1 MQIESLLPNSYIII
15 FTFTF
20 IILIALSIYFKVKNL
35 IFRTLT
41 FLLFL
46 IILLNPIKD
55 TKNKVYHKNL
65 VLIVSDLSD
74 SVIKANKKD
83 QVNLVKKKLIKKIK
97 ELNNLEIINIEV
109 TNNLSASALE
119 EKDKGTLV
127 FKKN

>member
-83 QVNLVKKKLIKKIK
+83 QVNLVKKK
-97 ELNNLEIINIEV
+97 IN
-109 TNNLSASALE
+109 
-119 EKDKGTLV
+119 
-127 FKKN
+127 KKNKRIK